1 LDAFTIGR
9 FLGAALVVLLAP
21 GSALLAWLPDAPSGG
36 TPRRGLLSKIA
47 DAVALSIAI
56 PALLALGL
64 FLARV
69 RLSGWMVVGMY
80 GVCLLFGLA
89 GAIKRG
95 MLCGWRSH
103 PGRWAGGLLALLFL
117 SALVAW
123 RLYQARALA
132 LPNWVD
138 SVQHFLIVRAIL
150 EYGGVPPDLTPY
162 LPVPLNYHY
171 GYHLIAALF
180 TFLSGIPAAQAG
192 LWFGQVLNALV
203 AISVYRGAE
212 AFAGHSPEESPGSQ
226 QAGLSARQLAP
237 AAPWIVPTFAA
248 LLVGFDFQMPAY
260 YLTWGRY
267 TMLAGLLLLGPT
279 LVAAMEVRDQ
289 PQRRSA
295 WVRLVLLI
303 AGQGVTHYFVLLLT
317 GFSLLAI
324 GLPIAVRGLR
334 DRGDRGRACRLA
346 LARLVVLT
354 GLGIVLASPWILGL
368 WQEGSQVARLSM
380 VSPLNQSEAAQ
391 KSMAE
396 YQKYLIYLIGPRR
409 NYILMGLASVGAL
422 AALPRSRLRPLV
434 GWGVFV
440 ALLSLPWGLRLG
452 PFRPDHFS
460 IVLFFPAAILLAEL
474 ASAGGVVLGKLARP
488 WVGLIALGLA
498 SLFLI
503 IWGLR
508 DTRNMVN
515 ADTVLAFPAD
525 VSALEWVKEHTPPEA
540 RFYINGS
547 AWQGNVYRGVDGG
560 SWLLPYTGRFSLVPP
575 ISYSWGAADYVEQV
589 NDWAKRST
597 SMEGCNPDFWNLVRE
612 ANLTHVYL
620 RKGKGSLQPEMLATC
635 QRLRQVYQQDGVAIY
650 EILLPR

>member
-1 LDAFTIGR
+1 M
-9 FLGAALVVLLAP
+9 VLLVP
-21 GSALLAWLPDAPSGG
+21 GGALLAWLPEAPSSS
-36 TPRRGLLSKIA
+36 PQLRHNLLSKLA

-64 FLARV
+64 FLAGV
-69 RLSGWMVVGMY
+69 QLSGGVVVGMY
-80 GVCLLFGLA
+80 GVCFLFGLA
-89 GAIKRG
+89 GVVKRG
-95 MLCGWRSH
+95 MLREWRGDLS
-103 PGRWAGGLLALLFL
+103 RWVSALLALLFL
-117 SALVAW
+117 AALVAW

-138 SVQHFLIVRAIL
+138 SVQHFLIIRKIM
-150 EYGGVPPDLTPY
+150 EYGGVPLDLTPY
-162 LPVPLNYHY
+162 LPVPVYYHY
-171 GYHLIAALF
+171 GFHLIAALF
-180 TFLSGIPAAQAG
+180 TFLSGIPIAQAG

-212 AFAGHSPEESPGSQ
+212 AFAGHLPAGSPESP
-226 QAGLSARQLAP
+226 QAGLSKRWSGP
-237 AAPWIVPTFAA
+237 AAPWIVPIFAA

-267 TMLAGLLLLGPT
+267 TLLTGLLLLGPT

-295 WVRLVLLI
+295 WIRMVLLI

-317 GFSLLAI
+317 GFFLLMI
-324 GLPIAVRGLR
+324 GLYSAVRGFR
-334 DRGDRGRACRLA
+334 DRGLHGHDGWLA
-346 LARLVVLT
+346 LARLVVLA
-354 GLGIVLASPWILGL
+354 GLGIVLALPWLLRL
-368 WQEGSQVARLSM
+368 WQDNQQVATLSM
-380 VSPLNQSEAAQ
+380 VSPFDQSEAAQ
-391 KSMAE
+391 KSTAE

-409 NYILMGLASVGAL
+409 NYILMGLAGVGAL
-422 AALPRSRLRPLV
+422 TALLWSRLRPLV
-434 GWGVFV
+434 GWSVLI
-440 ALLSLPWGLRLG
+440 ALLSLPWGPRLG

-474 ASAGGVVLGKLARP
+474 VSAIGAVLGRLARP
-488 WVGLIALGLA
+488 WVGLVALGLA
-498 SLFLI
+498 GLLFLG
-503 IWGLR
+503 WGLR

-515 ADTVLAFPAD
+515 ADTVLASSAD
-525 VSALEWVKEHTPPEA
+525 VSALEWIKENTPPEA

-575 ISYSWGAADYVEQV
+575 ISYSWGAADYVQQV
-589 NDWAKRST
+589 TGWAKRST
-597 SMEGCNPDFWNLVRE
+597 EIKGCNPDFWDLVRE

-620 RKGKGSLQPEMLATC
+620 RQGKGSLQPDILATC
-635 QRLRQVYQQDGVAIY
+635 QRLRKIYQQDGVFIY